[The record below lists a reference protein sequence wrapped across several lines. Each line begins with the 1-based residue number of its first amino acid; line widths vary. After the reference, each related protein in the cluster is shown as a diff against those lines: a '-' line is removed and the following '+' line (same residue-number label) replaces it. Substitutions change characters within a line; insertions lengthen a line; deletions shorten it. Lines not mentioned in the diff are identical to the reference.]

1 MWINVKI
8 KAEKN
13 NTPYRVFI
21 NDELITERFY
31 TIPHGVLAPIEGK
44 PSGVTLK
51 DISNIL
57 RLEIVDADN
66 YDVRIENIP
75 GHPQEKVWIEEV
87 KWQEEP
93 YEN

>member
-8 KAEKN
+8 KSEKN

-31 TIPHGVLAPIEGK
+31 TIPAGTLTPTIGIEPVLFE
-44 PSGVTLK
+44 

-57 RLEIVDADN
+57 NFEIRDATT
-66 YDVRIENIP
+66 YDVKIENIP
-75 GHPQEKVWIEEV
+75 GGPQEKVWIEEV

-93 YEN
+93 YEDK

>member
-8 KAEKN
+8 KAEKE

-21 NDELITERFY
+21 NDELITERLY
-31 TIPHGVLAPIEGK
+31 TVPHGALAPIEGK
-44 PSGVTLK
+44 PSGINFE

-57 RLEIVDADN
+57 HLEIVDADN

-75 GHPQEKVWIEEV
+75 GGPQEKVWMEEV
-87 KWQEEP
+87 KWQEES
-93 YEN
+93 YAN

>member
-8 KAEKN
+8 KAEKD

-31 TIPHGVLAPIEGK
+31 TIPRGALAPIEGK
-44 PSGVTLK
+44 PSGITLE

-57 RLEIVDADN
+57 QLEITDADD
-66 YDVRIENIP
+66 YKVKIENIP
-75 GHPQEKVWIEEV
+75 RHSQEKVWIEEV
-87 KWQEEP
+87 KWQEES